1 MSAQPPLPVFTAER
15 GVLRPQGAGC
25 DVGAVERIPGGE
37 LVPVAFLPIV
47 RR

>member
-1 MSAQPPLPVFTAER
+1 MSAQPPSPVFAAER

-25 DVGAVERIPGGE
+25 DVGAVERIPGE
-37 LVPVAFLPIV
+37 LAPVAFLPIV